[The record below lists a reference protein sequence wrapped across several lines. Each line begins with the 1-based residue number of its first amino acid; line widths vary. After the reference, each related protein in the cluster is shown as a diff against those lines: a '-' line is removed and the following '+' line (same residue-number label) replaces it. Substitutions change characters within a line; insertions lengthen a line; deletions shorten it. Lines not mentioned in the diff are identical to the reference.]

1 MTDAVVVLSS
11 YRCTAT
17 NPRTRRPCRAVVI
30 DAWSATGA
38 VVRRRCGQCGAW
50 QTILVEASE
59 LPELA
64 LALVDT
70 VLH

>member
-1 MTDAVVVLSS
+1 MTDSVVVLSS
-11 YRCTAT
+11 YRCTGT
-17 NPRTRRPCRAVVI
+17 NPRTRRPCGAVVI

-38 VVRRRCGQCGAW
+38 VVRRRCHQCGTW
-50 QTILVEASE
+50 QTILVEASD

-64 LALVDT
+64 LPLTDV

>member
-1 MTDAVVVLSS
+1 V
-11 YRCTAT
+11 
-17 NPRTRRPCRAVVI
+17 VVI

-38 VVRRRCGQCGAW
+38 VVRRRCHQCGTW
-50 QTILVEASE
+50 QTILVEASD

-64 LALVDT
+64 LPLVDA